1 MNDPTTNMPQD
12 PPRVVK
18 RWDDDAN
25 TIFNHHVQNH
35 DIAIFVLVKTNTL
48 TYYPWSYTPLPQKIP
63 FEDCFNHVGAQKSV
77 HFLCDVLTSS
87 VRTKQNSTPPGLT
100 Q

>member
-1 MNDPTTNMPQD
+1 MNDPTTNMPQE

-35 DIAIFVLVKTNTL
+35 DIAIFLVKTNTL
-48 TYYPWSYTPLPQKIP
+48 TYYPWSFTPLSQKIP